1 MEITQQKR
9 EQLLRGIEA
18 SASASGSA
26 RWCPDAR
33 SAPKWAADRI
43 VEIRA
48 AILDGRPVPP
58 PSRDY
63 VQAAEMRTQIAAFNR
78 THSPVILPRRRPTG
92 TLSDAQLRAEF
103 DRIGEQIRVD
113 ALKDPSLRAVKFVN
127 GRWERD
133 FEKEKELDLVAL
145 RKKNTEDDQDLDD
158 DSDWSSERHAR
169 VAAKHRFVAQHSSLD
184 DACKHYACADGHQ
197 AAADKFSRETSR
209 KARKASRLAF
219 PESVIS

>member
-1 MEITQQKR
+1 MEITAERR
-9 EQLLRGIEA
+9 EQLLKGYD
-18 SASASGSA
+18 SASSA
-26 RWCPDAR
+26 AGEAPPWSDVTKAPRWVQ
-33 SAPKWAADRI
+33 DR
-43 VEIRA
+43 VCEIRA
-48 AILDGRPVPP
+48 ALADKRPVPP